1 MKNWILLL
9 IIALGVSSC
18 QKVVFEEPQPRFWP
32 SVPAFPWSIQGSYPL
47 MGEPGG
53 IVVGKKS
60 ISLKDGK
67 TFVLGENLVLKRY
80 QGYWIVS
87 LQEDS
92 GSWDVYAVKDKKA
105 IKTIQVQKSEL
116 HKINEV
122 VGREVL
128 KYDNA
133 GKPLPLKI
141 RRREFKKLLKEVFTG
156 IEMN

>member
-1 MKNWILLL
+1 
-9 IIALGVSSC
+9 
-18 QKVVFEEPQPRFWP
+18 
-32 SVPAFPWSIQGSYPL
+32 

-60 ISLKDGK
+60 ISLKDDK

-116 HKINEV
+116 HKINAV

-128 KYDNA
+128 TYDNE
-133 GKPLPLKI
+133 GNPLPLKI